1 MHNSFISIVT
11 VINADYEIRL
21 LPDYLN
27 AVNAQLKANFSDYE
41 IILVNNSV
49 STTEIYQCIEQLPA
63 EQKHNIYQLNLSTTA
78 NKNHAVV
85 AGFDRANGDYTI
97 LFELAFADKTE
108 YILDLFQKSQEGHDI
123 VYLKANRRSTK
134 VRFKLFY
141 QVFYFILKRYSTL
154 KIDELAHNTRLIS
167 RRALNS
173 IVRMRENLK
182 YMKAIYSLV
191 GYSTSY
197 VEVPEALV
205 SDDNTSFGEH
215 FRTSLVAITSFTTF
229 LRSIMLW
236 IFLGSLGFLGLVI
249 YNAFKVKMYS
259 IDIFGNTQESV
270 TGWAFLVV
278 IISIFFAIT
287 CLNLYIMSIYMSNI
301 YQEIK
306 KRPLYIIESVKR
318 F

>member
-1 MHNSFISIVT
+1 LHNSFISIVT

-63 EQKHNIYQLNLSTTA
+63 EQ
-78 NKNHAVV
+78 
-85 AGFDRANGDYTI
+85 
-97 LFELAFADKTE
+97 AFADKTE